1 MGKIVIG
8 LIAIAFVV
16 GFGMSGSFTGKQNIV
31 AQINNEKITTKE
43 FVDYLQRVNITNEQI
58 EKVGKLNLL
67 QRILTNYISEKIISI
82 ESNKKGFH
90 LSDKSLYSK
99 LLSDKKFLKEGEFS
113 ETKYEKFILSSGIT
127 KPFYESLLKENEI
140 KDQLLNF
147 YSGGLKLPEFIIDD
161 LYKDENRSLKINYI
175 SLTKIY
181 KKKEITEKSINEY
194 YEKNKKSF
202 EDTFKKLRYVK
213 LTPENLIG
221 DNVLNEEYFKKLDNI
236 ENSILDGE
244 SFASI
249 TNEFKS
255 KIVNLTYINSEALQE
270 NGNEIKDIEADVLEE
285 IFKINQINT
294 PKFINNNNKYFL
306 VEVQDSKDMVLDF
319 SFVGLKD
326 KIKNQ
331 IKIINQIEDMGKLI
345 NDIEEK
351 KFTRKDLENLSKE
364 NNEILKVSSI
374 KNIKDNSIFDYNSL
388 KRIYEFNKGSIFVLP
403 GDKENFLVTIID
415 EKNPSINKN
424 SSSYK
429 EYVKKANEMYVSK
442 LYKSY
447 DNYINSNYKIDVNTN
462 VLERI
467 GNSF

>member
-1 MGKIVIG
+1 M
-8 LIAIAFVV
+8 LIKSALACASV
-16 GFGMSGSFTGKQNIV
+16 SASEQNV
-31 AQINNEKITTKE
+31 KDE
-43 FVDYLQRVNITNEQI
+43 
-58 EKVGKLNLL
+58 
-67 QRILTNYISEKIISI
+67 
-82 ESNKKGFH
+82 
-90 LSDKSLYSK
+90 SDK
-99 LLSDKKFLKEGEFS
+99 
-113 ETKYEKFILSSGIT
+113 
-127 KPFYESLLKENEI
+127 
-140 KDQLLNF
+140 
-147 YSGGLKLPEFIIDD
+147 
-161 LYKDENRSLKINYI
+161 
-175 SLTKIY
+175 
-181 KKKEITEKSINEY
+181 
-194 YEKNKKSF
+194 
-202 EDTFKKLRYVK
+202 
-213 LTPENLIG
+213 
-221 DNVLNEEYFKKLDNI
+221 
-236 ENSILDGE
+236 
-244 SFASI
+244 
-249 TNEFKS
+249 
-255 KIVNLTYINSEALQE
+255 
-270 NGNEIKDIEADVLEE
+270 
-285 IFKINQINT
+285 KINQINT